1 MEYILEITSLRK
13 EYDNFTLKDV
23 SFKLPYG
30 YIMGL
35 IGPNGAGKTTIIKLI
50 MNLIRKKNGSIGVF
64 GMDNIENEID
74 IKSRIGFVYDIP
86 PFYDHLDLNQ
96 NKAVVAQFYK
106 EWDEDLFRNYVNDFQ
121 LDLKARFK
129 TLSRGMKMKFQLA
142 MALSHNADLILLDEP
157 TSGLDPVFR
166 RELLDLFSR
175 LIQDEKKSILFS
187 THITSDLERIADF
200 VTFIKEGEI
209 VFSDEKDSVLE
220 SWGVVKGGNELLE
233 KEAASMFRG
242 IKKHAYGF
250 EALVSDVREAKRNFS
265 KNVTIEKPTL
275 EDIMFFMTSNNGG
288 KHD

>member
-1 MEYILEITSLRK
+1 MENILEVKSLRK
-13 EYDNFTLKDV
+13 EYANFTLKDV
-23 SFKLPYG
+23 SFALPYG

-50 MNLIRKKNGSIGVF
+50 MNLIRKKNGSIKIF
-64 GMDNIENEID
+64 GEDNIEKEID

-86 PFYDHLDLNQ
+86 PFYDHLNLNQ
-96 NKAVVAQFYK
+96 NKAIVAQFYR
-106 EWDEDLFRNYVNDFQ
+106 EWDEDLFLKYVNDFE
-121 LDLKARFK
+121 LDLKSRFK

-142 MALSHNADLILLDEP
+142 MALSHNAKLILLDEP

-200 VTFIKEGEI
+200 VTFIKNGEI
-209 VFSDEKDSVLE
+209 VFSDEKDAVLE
-220 SWGVVKGGNELLE
+220 SWGVVKGGKELLE
-233 KEAASMFRG
+233 KEAASMFKG
-242 IKKHAYGF
+242 IKKHEYGF
-250 EALVSDVREAKRNFS
+250 EALVADVREAQRSFTT
-265 KNVTIEKPTL
+265 NVTIEKPTL

-288 KHD
+288 KDA